1 MWFSGVVDPVL
12 TRWAALGLLLLAAVA
27 FGLWRRRTDGRTRT
41 EPGVAMLGADE
52 LAAPLGERATLV
64 QFSTDFCRPCRA
76 ARRVLDAAARS
87 TPGVAHVEVDAA
99 ARTDL
104 VRRFDVRRTPTLLVL
119 DAAGRVVRRASG
131 VPAVAEVRSA
141 LAAVG
146 GGSG

>member
-41 EPGVAMLGADE
+41 ETGVAMLGADE

-76 ARRVLDAAARS
+76 AHRVLDAAARS

-104 VRRFDVRRTPTLLVL
+104 VRRFDVRRTPGGP
-119 DAAGRVVRRASG
+119 AG
-131 VPAVAEVRSA
+131 ERSPGRGRGPLGA
-141 LAAVG
+141 G
-146 GGSG
+146 GGGRRPWLTRA